1 MSADSENQATIRLH
15 WQVVLA
21 IAIPV
26 LGLAVGWGAYQFQ
39 NAQQEQRIERLER
52 WREAEMAQRV
62 SIAERLV
69 RIESRTDYIASKVDE
84 LSLRNSDPERRRSGS
99 SQ

>member
-1 MSADSENQATIRLH
+1 MSADSDNPATIRLH
-15 WQVVLA
+15 WQVVAA
-21 IAIPV
+21 IAVPV
-26 LGLAVGWGAYQFQ
+26 LGLAVGWGADQFQ